1 LLHCIGVI
9 IGGVHFWPVELTLA
23 CDTWLVFINS
33 FTAFFL
39 SVIHYFAM
47 DTEFTISGSI
57 GFGLIGLVVVLPVVA
72 VVIGPVVL
80 TPGKI
85 VAPVEVRLVSSVL
98 LPLLRPESHD
108 VLLIFVT
115 IVGLRGDG
123 MDWS

>member
-1 LLHCIGVI
+1 M
-9 IGGVHFWPVELTLA
+9 
-23 CDTWLVFINS
+23 
-33 FTAFFL
+33 AFFL
-39 SVIHYFAM
+39 SVIHYFAI

-57 GFGLIGLVVVLPVVA
+57 GFGMIGLVVVLPVVA

-80 TPGKI
+80 TPGRI

-108 VLLIFVT
+108 VLLIYVT